1 MIKDWTHVSR
11 IRCIPKMESLGPQVA
26 HPGFVPTVGRN
37 CYDVTSTSVIVS
49 NHVCMPMTM
58 VSDKISNP
66 IWMAGLVDRL
76 AREGNTQ
83 RA

>member
-58 VSDKISNP
+58 GWPGKATPN
-66 IWMAGLVDRL
+66 GLEPVGTGACGL
-76 AREGNTQ
+76 
-83 RA
+83 